1 MSNSPYRTLAVLSV
15 AVLLATAP
23 WLAGS
28 AVSDALALRWQLS
41 SAGVVWL
48 TIATQLGFI
57 AGTLFYSLTNLA
69 DQYSPRWV
77 FIVSASIGALFNL
90 GFAYLSDSFFVACCF
105 RFATGLTLAGVYPV
119 GMKIVASWFRG
130 GLGFGLSV
138 MVGALTIGTSLPFLL
153 RALGTSLPWQSTV
166 ALASASAFV
175 GAVLVLIGVRDGP
188 YLPATAEFDASMIW
202 KVFRIR
208 SFRLA
213 AFGYFGHMWELYAF
227 WAMLTAYVA
236 KAPAL
241 QSSPQVAAILVF
253 AAIALGSVGCVLGGL
268 ASRRY
273 GPRRIAMVA
282 LVLSFACCALSGFAF
297 PLPMPLLAAF
307 LIVWGMAVVADSP
320 QFSALAVQTCPPEYV
335 GTALTVQNGVGFAI
349 TIASIQLLPVVAS
362 SVGWQW
368 TFLVLA
374 PGPLLG
380 VWAIRDLESTR
391 YDS

>member
-1 MSNSPYRTLAVLSV
+1 MRTQSPNRTLVVLSL

-28 AVSDALALRWQLS
+28 AVADALALRWQLS

-57 AGTLFYSLTNLA
+57 VGTLAYSLTNLA

-77 FIVSASIGALFNL
+77 FVLSACIGALFNL
-90 GFAYLSDSFFVACCF
+90 GFAYLSDTFIVACCF

-153 RALGTSLPWQSTV
+153 RAIGTSLPWQSTV
-166 ALASASAFV
+166 ALASLAAIV
-175 GAVLVLIGVRDGP
+175 GALLVGIGVRDGP
-188 YLPATAEFDASMIW
+188 HLPAKAEFDSAMIW
-202 KVFRIR
+202 KLFRIR
-208 SFRLA
+208 PYRLA

-236 KAPAL
+236 HAPAL
-241 QSSPQVAAILVF
+241 QSSPKTAAFVVF
-253 AAIALGSVGCVLGGL
+253 IAIAIGGAGCVLGGL

-273 GPRRIAMVA
+273 GPRRVA
-282 LVLSFACCALSGFAF
+282 LLALFLSFTCCVASGFAF
-297 PLPMPLLAAF
+297 DLPAPLLAAF
-307 LIVWGMAVVADSP
+307 LFFWGMAVVADSP
-320 QFSALAVQTCPPEYV
+320 QFSALAVQTCPPQYV

-362 SVGWQW
+362 SIGWQW

-380 VWAIRDLESTR
+380 AVALRALRT
-391 YDS
+391 